1 MKTYTF
7 DEVKDQ
13 IMGVIGTPR
22 RDEFELELKF
32 DLLGGMIKSARK
44 EQNLSQ
50 KEFGESIGVQKLDI
64 LRIEKNAGNVNIPTF
79 LKVFTALNANVNFK
93 VKLMDNE
100 VTIS

>member
-32 DLLGGMIKSARK
+32 GSLGNMVKSARK

-64 LRIEKNAGNVNIPTF
+64 SRIEKNAGNVNIPTF
-79 LKVFTALNANVNFK
+79 LKVFTALRANVNFK

>member
-32 DLLGGMIKSARK
+32 GLLGGIVKSARK
-44 EQNLSQ
+44 ERKLSQ
-50 KEFGESIGVQKLDI
+50 KEFGELIGVQKLDI
-64 LRIEKNAGNVNIPTF
+64 SRIEKNAGNVNIPTF
-79 LKVFTALNANVNFK
+79 LKVFTALRANVDFK
-93 VKLMDNE
+93 LKLMDNE